1 MATDVGITGEPQIV
15 LWLVGVEVLEEHVQV
30 MVWIM
35 GNQAVHD
42 VQGLTASPT
51 TIVALFALIWLD
63 HAA

>member
-1 MATDVGITGEPQIV
+1 MATDVGITSRPRVV
-15 LWLVGVEVLEEHVQV
+15 LWLVGVEVFDDRVLVT
-30 MVWIM
+30 VWIM

-51 TIVALFALIWLD
+51 TIVALCALIWLD